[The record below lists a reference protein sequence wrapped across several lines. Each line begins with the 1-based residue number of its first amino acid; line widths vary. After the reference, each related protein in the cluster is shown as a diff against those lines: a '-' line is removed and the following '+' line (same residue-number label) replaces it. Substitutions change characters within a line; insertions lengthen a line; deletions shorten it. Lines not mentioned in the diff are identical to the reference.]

1 MNGELDLGGV
11 FIPPLLAFAFLAA
24 LPFAALRKL
33 FQFAGLYR
41 LVWHRALFDIALY
54 VGLIGLIDLLSAP
67 LS

>member
-24 LPFAALRKL
+24 LPFVVLRKL
-33 FQFAGLYR
+33 FQLAGLYR

-54 VGLIGLIDLLSAP
+54 VALIGLIDLLSAP